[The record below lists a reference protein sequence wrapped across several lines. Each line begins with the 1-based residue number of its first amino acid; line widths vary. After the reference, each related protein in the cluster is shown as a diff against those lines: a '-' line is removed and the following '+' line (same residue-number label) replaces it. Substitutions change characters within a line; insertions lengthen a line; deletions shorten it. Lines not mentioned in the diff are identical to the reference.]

1 VAGKIERSVADPG
14 DAVRLA
20 ELLAIRLCHD
30 ISGPLG
36 TLMGSVE
43 LATEDPES
51 AAEAL
56 SLASDVSTA
65 LVQRL
70 RLLRT
75 AWGGATGPLDMA
87 AFRAMAAQLPG
98 RRPEFELA
106 VPDETACFSP
116 AGARLALNVLM
127 LAQESLPLGGIVAF
141 SGDPQGDMLVTISG
155 PRVAWPAGFAAYV
168 ATEARAWEALRAA
181 PEPSAARGLQALLT
195 ALIAHS
201 SGLRLS
207 FLMAGPTDAPP
218 LLMSLGGA

>member
-98 RRPEFELA
+98 RRPEFELE